1 MQDIAKRTGSTGLRV
16 PCAEDDAIHARS
28 ERGTRAH
35 RAGLKSDH
43 QSAPHEIP
51 ALEGAARLAQ
61 GVDLRM
67 AAGVVLALARVPP
80 GTDDP
85 TQRID
90 DDGPHRDVARLPRT
104 VG

>member
-16 PCAEDDAIHARS
+16 PCAEDDAIHACS

-35 RAGLKSDH
+35 RAGLKSDD
-43 QSAPHEIP
+43 QSASHEIP

-85 TQRID
+85 PQRID
-90 DDGPHRDVARLPRT
+90 DNGPHRDVARLPRT